1 MRAVRPEE
9 AELCRALGEL
19 TVAAY
24 TALPGHVPEPAYD
37 LELADVAARAGLP
50 ATTVLAAIDPRSP
63 PRIGRSAPRS
73 GEENVLL
80 GGVTYVADGSSP
92 LAEFGAEDAAGFRM
106 LAVAPAARGRG
117 VGAALAAACIER
129 ARSEGRA
136 AVLIHST
143 PWMAAAHRLYG
154 RLGFVRDPT
163 LDWAPVPGIDLI
175 GFRLPLG
182 GR

>member
-1 MRAVRPEE
+1 MRAVRPQE

-37 LELADVAARAGLP
+37 IELADVAARAGLP
-50 ATTVLAAIDPRSP
+50 ATTVLAAIDPATVDP
-63 PRIGRSAPRS
+63 
-73 GEENVLL
+73 L
-80 GGVTYVADGSSP
+80 GGVTYVADGTSP

-117 VGAALAAACIER
+117 VGEALAVACIER

-143 PWMAAAHRLYG
+143 PWMTAAHRLYG
-154 RLGFVRDPT
+154 RLGFVRDPA
-163 LDWAPVPGIDLI
+163 LDWAPVPGIVLI

-182 GR
+182 GRR